1 MNYINTARDIYKSV
15 NSSVN
20 TLTGGKVNL
29 NKIGEHAGK
38 KLLQKVGKTASSKF
52 HSLVRRKRGQIN
64 NGRRVFNK
72 GRELFNKTPEFLSNV
87 SKTVNDATTI
97 LNQSPFASQNWAQS
111 ATRFAGEV
119 QTKIDTVQERHNQIQ
134 DNLNP
139 SNLKMNAQSLL
150 ETFLADEDSELLK
163 KFRVDAMQRLNQINF
178 NF

>member
-38 KLLQKVGKTASSKF
+38 KLLQKVGKTASTKF
-52 HSLVRRKRGQIN
+52 QSLIRRKQGQISK
-64 NGRRVFNK
+64 GRRAFNR

-97 LNQSPFASQNWAQS
+97 LNQSPFANQNWAQS
-111 ATRFAGEV
+111 ATRFAGQV

-139 SNLKMNAQSLL
+139 SNLRMNAQSLL
-150 ETFLADEDSELLK
+150 DKFLMDEDSELVK
-163 KFRVDAMQRLNQINF
+163 KFREDAMLRLNQIKF
-178 NF
+178 DF